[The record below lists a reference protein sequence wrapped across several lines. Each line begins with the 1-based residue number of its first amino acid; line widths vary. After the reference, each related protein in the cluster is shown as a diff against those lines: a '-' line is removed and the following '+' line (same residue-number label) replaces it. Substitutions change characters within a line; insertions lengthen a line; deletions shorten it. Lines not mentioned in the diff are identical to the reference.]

1 MREENRAFITGASG
15 EIGGAIAEVLADRG
29 YRLVM
34 HYHESDADAAQ
45 LAEKLEKKGCEVDL
59 VQADLSKQEEVDRL
73 LEELNQKRY
82 QISLLVN
89 NAGISEWSLMT
100 DLATD
105 RYQAILNTNLASM
118 FYLCRGLLPGMVQR
132 KQGVIVNM
140 SSIWGLRGA
149 SMEAAYAASK
159 AGVIGLTRSLAR
171 EYGPSGIR
179 VNAVAP
185 GVIYTKM
192 LERFSEEELRDL
204 ADRTPLFRLGK
215 PREVAEA
222 VAFLASPAASFI
234 TGQVLTV
241 DGGFT
246 V

>member
-1 MREENRAFITGASG
+1 MREEKRAFITGASG
-15 EIGGAIAEVLADRG
+15 EIGGAIAEALADRG
-29 YRLVM
+29 YRLVL
-34 HYHESDADAAQ
+34 HYHESDAGANQ

-100 DLATD
+100 DLSTD